1 MNIKAVIA
9 ASLLTIAGG
18 AMAQDYPNKPV
29 RMVVPYGTGGST
41 SVVAIAISKKFQEL
55 TGKAMVMD
63 HRPGAGSNIGND
75 LVAKAPPD
83 GYTILMGTS
92 SLAINPSLYASM
104 SYDPIKDLAPI
115 TMLIRTSNVLAV
127 HPSLPIRNVGELI
140 DYARKNPGKLN
151 YASSG
156 NGATNHLAMEALK
169 AAAKIDIVHVPYKGG
184 GEAMTALLAG
194 TIQVMFNP
202 ASTLAPQHAAGR
214 LRMIAVSSDKPI
226 PGLDLPTVAASGLP
240 GFSSYVW
247 FGLFAPAGTPAP
259 IIARLNAD
267 INQVLKDKEVAAIL
281 DKAGME
287 AMGGSA
293 EDMRKVLVNDTASW
307 AAVVKASGVK
317 I

>member
-1 MNIKAVIA
+1 MSIKSVIA
-9 ASLLTIAGG
+9 ASLLVIAGS
-18 AMAQDYPNKPV
+18 AAAQEYPSKPI
-29 RMVVPYGTGGST
+29 RMVIPFGTGGST

-55 TGKAMVMD
+55 TGKTMVMD

-75 LVAKAPPD
+75 VVAKAAPD

-92 SLAINPSLYASM
+92 SLAINPSLYSSM
-104 SYDPIKDLAPI
+104 SYDPIKDLTPI

-127 HPSLPIRNVGELI
+127 HPSLPVRTVSELI

-151 YASSG
+151 YGSSG

-169 AAAKIDIVHVPYKGG
+169 TAAKIDIVHVPYKGG
-184 GEAMTALLAG
+184 GEAMTGLLG
-194 TIQVMFNP
+194 GQIQVMFNP

-247 FGLFAPAGTPAP
+247 FGMFAPAGTPPA

-267 INQVLKDKEVAAIL
+267 INQVLKDKDVAATL

-293 EDMRKVLVNDTASW
+293 EAMRKVLIDDTASW
-307 AAVVKASGVK
+307 ANVVKASGAK